1 MRSYARPFFLALDRL
16 MAVTPNDP
24 LPVAPEVVTGFF
36 RAAVCRAN
44 HPRFFGFYVTI
55 TVG

>member
-1 MRSYARPFFLALDRL
+1 

-44 HPRFFGFYVTI
+44 HPRFFGFCPKSDFSPRS
-55 TVG
+55 